1 MQWMQ
6 CKLSLTQTHQTWR
19 RRSIAN
25 NMKWH
30 DKGGCHF
37 QGSVRKNSIACG
49 WPFWQQPVP
58 PALKTKLSPTWI
70 SKSENLS
77 HELRSRSF
85 YHTDYINKV
94 LSINYYDSQSDLNG
108 PTIMGRGTRH
118 RDRCPLKRPALTWIP
133 GSLTRPGHSTHYPDP
148 CHDQDHH
155 GLWAATP
162 PTVRPCHI
170 RPCPR
175 SPGTRNDRVC
185 KYITGPM

>member
-6 CKLSLTQTHQTWR
+6 CKLSLTQTHQTWK

-37 QGSVRKNSIACG
+37 PCTRIQSNACG

-108 PTIMGRGTRH
+108 PTIILGRGTRDRH
-118 RDRCPLKRPALTWIP
+118 RCPLKRPALKCWMLP
-133 GSLTRPGHSTHYPDP
+133 GSLPRPGHSTHYP
-148 CHDQDHH
+148 CH
-155 GLWAATP
+155 GLWAAI

-175 SPGTRNDRVC
+175 SPGKGNDRVC
-185 KYITGPM
+185 K